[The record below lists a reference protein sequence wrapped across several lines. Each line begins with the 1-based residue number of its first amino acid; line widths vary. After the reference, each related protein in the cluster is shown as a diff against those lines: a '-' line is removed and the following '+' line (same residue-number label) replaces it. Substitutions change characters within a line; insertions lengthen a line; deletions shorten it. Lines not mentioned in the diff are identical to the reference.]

1 MFIQGIWRFF
11 PQKTLFAKSQGN
23 SHCCSSPETTPQ
35 SFGTLPP
42 QTVFSAFKLHHN
54 SLRYFSIF
62 PLLVRHR
69 FEFLLLI
76 CCHWN
81 LYLYFT
87 HVSNNLMQTK
97 TGSEILPL
105 VRFAFHLIQFLLS
118 ALGCFWLL
126 WNWDAFYLSM
136 LAHWCFC
143 TAFYLISFR
152 VKPAPKEKRFTSSG
166 GQNINRG
173 RALCPDH
180 TIPNNHTESLY

>member
-11 PQKTLFAKSQGN
+11 PQKTLFVKSQGN

-42 QTVFSAFKLHHN
+42 QTVFSAFKLHHD
-54 SLRYFSIF
+54 SLRYFSVF

-118 ALGCFWLL
+118 ALGCFCKTETHFISVCWHT
-126 WNWDAFYLSM
+126 DASVLPFTWFHSELNQHLRKKDSPPVEGKCKWRWSSM
-136 LAHWCFC
+136 SRPHD
-143 TAFYLISFR
+143 
-152 VKPAPKEKRFTSSG
+152 PK
-166 GQNINRG
+166 
-173 RALCPDH
+173 
-180 TIPNNHTESLY
+180 